1 MPVKRPQPGDLEAIE
16 TASRDEISAL
26 QLERLKWSVRHTYD
40 NVEPYRKRCQEKGVH
55 PDDLK
60 QHRLIAS
67 ADQVHWDFPGYQL
80 KARARLG
87 CATVQG
93 AINAAVQGAGLI
105 RCLSYPVHEHLLSR
119 QLHRVLPDFELP
131 PLPVQVVYRE
141 GRNAP
146 MRVRSFV
153 DHCVMALREHPAF
166 QLA

>member
-1 MPVKRPQPGDLEAIE
+1 RQPQDL
-16 TASRDEISAL
+16 R
-26 QLERLKWSVRHTYD
+26 
-40 NVEPYRKRCQEKGVH
+40 
-55 PDDLK
+55 

-67 ADQVHWDFPGYQL
+67 ADQVHWDFQGYSL
-80 KARARLG
+80 KTRARLG

-105 RCLSYPVHEHLLSR
+105 RCLSYPVHEHLQNG
-119 QLHRVLPDFELP
+119 QLRRVLAAYESP
-131 PLPVQVVYRE
+131 PLPVQVVYRD

-153 DHCVMALREHPAF
+153 DHCAAALRGHPAF